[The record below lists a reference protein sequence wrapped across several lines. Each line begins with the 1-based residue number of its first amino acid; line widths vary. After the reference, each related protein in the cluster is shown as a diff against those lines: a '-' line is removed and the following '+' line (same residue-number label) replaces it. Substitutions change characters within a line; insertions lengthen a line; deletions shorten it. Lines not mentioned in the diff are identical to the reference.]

1 MINIVRRFEFTV
13 GLEAMMMKIVLVL
26 SLVVLGLVTIAS
38 YERILEE
45 RDRQFV
51 QAAWNGQ
58 LLKMKVL
65 RLLGTNI
72 NVYPGGRQPAIVS
85 AAWAGQN
92 HCIKYLLDRGATIN
106 AKDKFGWTALIAAA
120 HSGKV
125 ETVELLLSRGANI
138 NAVSM
143 DGSAL
148 RLALEKNNQEVIALL
163 KQHGAK
169 DCDGRQFN
177 NCN

>member
-1 MINIVRRFEFTV
+1 
-13 GLEAMMMKIVLVL
+13 MKLKVVLAL
-26 SLVVLGLVTIAS
+26 SLAVLGLITIAS

-51 QAAWNGQ
+51 RAAWNGQ

-72 NVYPGGRQPAIVS
+72 NVYPGGMQPAIVA
-85 AAWAGQN
+85 AAWTGQY
-92 HCIKYLLDRGATIN
+92 HCIKYLLDRGAAID

-120 HSGKV
+120 NSGKA

-138 NAVSM
+138 NVVSM

-148 RLALEKNNQEVIALL
+148 RLALENNNQEVIALL
-163 KQHGAK
+163 EQHGAK
-169 DCDGRQFN
+169 DCNWRQFN